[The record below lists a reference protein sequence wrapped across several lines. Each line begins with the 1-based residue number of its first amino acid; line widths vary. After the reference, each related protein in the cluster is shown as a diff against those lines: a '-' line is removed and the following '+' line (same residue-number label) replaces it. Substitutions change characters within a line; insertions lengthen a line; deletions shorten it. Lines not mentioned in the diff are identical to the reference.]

1 MDNCTLVI
9 WLLIASVLIL
19 DTIVLYIRYP
29 STGRKKKGMYDI
41 GKSMT
46 IGGREVQEDQ
56 IGDMTTAAGVMA
68 VLADGAGK
76 AYGGRIASRTAVDTC
91 IDIFSDY
98 NAFHNPQY
106 FFRKAFHCANKE
118 ILKAL
123 GDDSRGSASV
133 GCVIVRAG
141 FLYYALV
148 GNVKICVYREGNLVP
163 VSSGHTVAVLAE
175 QKFHE
180 GTISREDALALL
192 ENKRLYNYLGQ
203 DGFKDI
209 ELFDAPIRMKQ
220 DDIVV
225 LMSDGIY
232 DLIGTRQIE
241 EVLAGSADCQQKAYD
256 IIELV
261 NQYPKEEKDNASIV
275 LLGMGDIVRA
285 YEKAEFRI

>member
-1 MDNCTLVI
+1 MDNWLLVI
-9 WLLIASVLIL
+9 GLLAACVLML
-19 DTIVLYIRYP
+19 DAAALYIRCP
-29 STGRKKKGMYDI
+29 SKKEKLPDI

-46 IGGREVQEDQ
+46 IGGREIQEDQ
-56 IGDMTTAAGVMA
+56 VGSLETAAGIMA

-76 AYGGRIASRTAVDTC
+76 AYGGRIASRIAVDTC
-91 IDIFSDY
+91 VDIFGDY

-106 FFRKAFHCANKE
+106 FFRKAFHRANKE

-133 GCVIVRAG
+133 GCVMIREG

-175 QKFHE
+175 QRFHE
-180 GTISREDALALL
+180 GTISREDALRLL

-203 DGFKDI
+203 DGFRDI
-209 ELFDAPIRMKQ
+209 ELFDAPIRMKR

-225 LMSDGIY
+225 LMSDGVY
-232 DLIGTRQIE
+232 ELLGARELEAVLKGT
-241 EVLAGSADCQQKAYD
+241 GDCQQKAYD

-261 NQYPKEEKDNASIV
+261 NQNPKEEKDNASII
-275 LLGMGDIVRA
+275 LLGTGDMDKGI
-285 YEKAEFRI
+285 

>member
-1 MDNCTLVI
+1 MDNCFLVI
-9 WLLIASVLIL
+9 WLLVACVLIV
-19 DTIVLYIRYP
+19 DTVGLYMR
-29 STGRKKKGMYDI
+29 GMPEKERMPDI

-56 IGDMTTAAGVMA
+56 FGDMETAAGRMA

-76 AYGGRIASRTAVDTC
+76 AYGGRIAARIAVDTC
-91 IDIFSDY
+91 VDIFSDY

-106 FFRKAFHCANKE
+106 FFRKAFHRANKE
-118 ILKAL
+118 ILKVL

-133 GCVIVRAG
+133 GCVMLREG

-180 GTISREDALALL
+180 GTISREDALRLL

-203 DGFKDI
+203 DGFRDI
-209 ELFDAPIRMKQ
+209 ELFDAPIRMKAG
-220 DDIVV
+220 DIVV
-225 LMSDGIY
+225 LMSDGVY
-232 DLIGTRQIE
+232 ELLGTREIE
-241 EVLAGSADCQQKAYD
+241 AVLGGAGDCRQKAYD

-261 NQYPKEEKDNASIV
+261 NQNPKEEKDNASIV
-275 LLGMGDIVRA
+275 LLGTGDMDRA

>member
-1 MDNCTLVI
+1 MDNWFLVI
-9 WLLIASVLIL
+9 GLLAACVFVIDMVG
-19 DTIVLYIRYP
+19 LYMRY
-29 STGRKKKGMYDI
+29 SSKQERTSDI

-46 IGGREVQEDQ
+46 IGGREIQEDQ
-56 IGDMTTAAGVMA
+56 VGSIETAAGIMA

-76 AYGGRIASRTAVDTC
+76 AYGGRIASRIAVDTC
-91 IDIFSDY
+91 VDLFSDY
-98 NAFHNPQY
+98 NAFNNPHY
-106 FFRKAFHCANKE
+106 FFRKAFHRANKE

-133 GCVIVRAG
+133 GCVMIREG

-175 QKFHE
+175 QRFHE
-180 GTISREDALALL
+180 GTISREDALRLL

-225 LMSDGIY
+225 LMSDGVY
-232 DLIGTRQIE
+232 ELLGAREIE
-241 EVLAGSADCQQKAYD
+241 AVLERADDCRQKAYD

-261 NQYPKEEKDNASIV
+261 NKNPKEEKDNASII
-275 LLGMGDIVRA
+275 LLGMGDMGKGI
-285 YEKAEFRI
+285 